1 MKEGLTEIISIV
13 DRSGSMQSILDDAI
27 GGFNT
32 FLAAQQ
38 RQPGQ
43 AKLSLILFDHEYQ
56 VVHQA
61 VDIQQAEPLNQDTYV
76 PRGSTAL
83 LDAVGK
89 TIDAVGERLAATA
102 ESERPSQVIISILT
116 DGYENASQTYSKP
129 KVAAMIKHQ
138 TEKYNWA
145 FEFQAAN
152 MDAFAAAKEL
162 SIAPDRVVQF
172 EATSEGVREA
182 FDQQSQRISAMRSKD
197 MDEV

>member
-1 MKEGLTEIISIV
+1 M
-13 DRSGSMQSILDDAI
+13 
-27 GGFNT
+27 
-32 FLAAQQ
+32 
-38 RQPGQ
+38 
-43 AKLSLILFDHEYQ
+43 
-56 VVHQA
+56 
-61 VDIQQAEPLNQDTYV
+61 NQDTYV

-89 TIDAVGERLAATA
+89 TIDAVGERLAATP
-102 ESERPSQVIISILT
+102 ESERPSQVIVSILT
-116 DGYENASQTYSKP
+116 DGHENSSQTYSKP
-129 KVAAMIKHQ
+129 KVAEMIKHQ

-172 EATSEGVREA
+172 EATGEGVREA
-182 FDQQSQRISAMRSKD
+182 FVQQSQRISAMRSQD

>member
-1 MKEGLTEIISIV
+1 MKEELTEIISIV
-13 DRSGSMQSILDDAI
+13 DRSGSMESILDDAI

-32 FLAAQQ
+32 FLRSQQ
-38 RQPGQ
+38 AQPGE

-61 VDIQQAEPLNQDTYV
+61 VDIQQVEPLNQDTYV

-89 TIDAVGERLAATA
+89 TIDAGGERLAATP

-129 KVAAMIKHQ
+129 KVAEMIKHQ

-172 EATSEGVREA
+172 EATSQGVREA
-182 FDQQSQRISAMRSKD
+182 FAQQSQRISAIRSRD
-197 MDEV
+197 MDKV

>member
-1 MKEGLTEIISIV
+1 MKEGLTEIISLV

-38 RQPGQ
+38 RQPGE

-61 VDIQQAEPLNQDTYV
+61 VDIQQVEPLNQDTYV

-102 ESERPSQVIISILT
+102 ESEKPSQVIVTILT

-129 KVAAMIKHQ
+129 KVAEMIQHQ

-162 SIAPDRVVQF
+162 SIAQDHVVQF
-172 EATSEGVREA
+172 EATGEGVREA
-182 FDQQSQRISAMRSKD
+182 FAQQSQRVSAMRSRD

>member
-1 MKEGLTEIISIV
+1 MKEDLTEIISLV

-38 RQPGQ
+38 RQPGE

-61 VDIQQAEPLNQDTYV
+61 VDIQQVEPLNQDTYV

-89 TIDAVGERLAATA
+89 TIDAVGERLAATP
-102 ESERPSQVIISILT
+102 ESERPSQVIVSILT

-129 KVAAMIKHQ
+129 KVAEMIKHQ

-172 EATSEGVREA
+172 EATGEGVREA
-182 FDQQSQRISAMRSKD
+182 FVQQSMRISAMRSQD